1 MGRQMNTKNKKQKLG
16 WCKNLVYSILFA
28 VVIVTGFIAPVSAVE
43 LVADLSSTSS
53 TTKPT
58 FQFVRTYAIDYPNG
72 GGGIKNM
79 LNGKNTSMTFHVSSS
94 DPVKQSLLKNL
105 DSEIIGNL
113 KSAANITDVDI
124 TYYATLY
131 TTDTEAHIDYKI
143 IFIPTVSNYVLRPAT
158 SDSAAILDTQW
169 RGLTVQDP
177 VLVNISNYGQ
187 FDINSPIDFIKK
199 QFPDLYAKIKGSNAE
214 NIFET
219 PLMSSNDLMSDPI
232 SKWQHLFDP
241 AYTLIETNSLGYK
254 GQKIT
259 ISTYATGESNI
270 SEGLMLNTVK
280 DSDLQADV
288 DYPVSYTERAGS
300 ASIQMDGYVAVANID
315 GIEYFGS
322 SPQAPQGSGINST
335 GNYSAQVIYS
345 MAGFAVIIA
354 IGVFWWSSRT
364 TKAAIKRGVDN
375 SPPPSFQ
382 YEARKHWADRFDEK

>member
-1 MGRQMNTKNKKQKLG
+1 MNTKNKKQKLG
-16 WCKNLVYSILFA
+16 WYKNLVYSIIL
-28 VVIVTGFIAPVSAVE
+28 VVIIMTGLIVPVSAVE
-43 LVADLSSTSS
+43 FEAQLSTTSTM
-53 TTKPT
+53 TKPT
-58 FQFVRTYAIDYPNG
+58 FQFVRTYVIDYPNG
-72 GGGIKNM
+72 GEIKNL
-79 LNGKNTSMTFHVSSS
+79 LNGKNTSMTFHLDPS
-94 DPVKQSLLKNL
+94 DPIKQSLVKNL
-105 DSEIIGNL
+105 NSEIIGDL
-113 KSAANITDVDI
+113 KSAANITDADI

-143 IFIPTVSNYVLRPAT
+143 TFIPTVSNYVLRKAT

-169 RGLTVQDP
+169 RGLTIQNP
-177 VLVNISNYGQ
+177 ILVNTSSYGQ
-187 FDINSPIDFIKK
+187 FDINSPIDFVKK
-199 QFPDLYAKIKGSNAE
+199 QFPDLYSKLQGTNAE
-214 NIFET
+214 NLFEI

-241 AYTLIETNSLGYK
+241 AYTLVETNSLGYR

-270 SEGLMLNTVK
+270 SEGLMLPTVK
-280 DSDLQADV
+280 NSDLKADM

-300 ASIQMDGYVAVANID
+300 ASIQIDGYVAVADIN

-322 SPQAPQGSGINST
+322 SPQTPQNSGINST

-345 MAGFAVIIA
+345 MAAFAVVIA
-354 IGVFWWSSRT
+354 IGIFWWSNRM

-382 YEARKHWADRFDEK
+382 YEARKHWADRFDEEK

>member
-1 MGRQMNTKNKKQKLG
+1 MNTKNKKQKLG
-16 WCKNLVYSILFA
+16 WYKNLIYSIMFT
-28 VVIVTGFIAPVSAVE
+28 VIIITGFIAPVSAVE
-43 LVADLSSTSS
+43 FVADLSSTS
-53 TTKPT
+53 TTAKPS
-58 FQFVRTYAIDYPNG
+58 FQFVRTYAIDYPDG
-72 GGGIKNM
+72 DGDLKN
-79 LNGKNTSMTFHVSSS
+79 LFNGKNTSMTFHLSPS
-94 DPVKQSLLKNL
+94 DPIKQSLLKNL
-105 DSEIIGNL
+105 NSEDIEEL

-124 TYYATLY
+124 TYYAILY

-143 IFIPTVSNYVLRPAT
+143 TFIPTVSNYVLRPAT
-158 SDSAAILDTQW
+158 SASAAILDAQW
-169 RGLTVQDP
+169 RGLTIQDP

-199 QFPDLYAKIKGSNAE
+199 QFPDLYSKIKGSNAE
-214 NIFET
+214 NLFEI

-259 ISTYATGESNI
+259 ISTYATGESDI
-270 SEGLMLNTVK
+270 SEGLMLPTVK
-280 DSDLQADV
+280 NSDLNADV
-288 DYPVSYTERAGS
+288 DYPVIYTERAGS
-300 ASIQMDGYVAVANID
+300 ASIQIDGYVAVADIN

-345 MAGFAVIIA
+345 MTAFAIVIA
-354 IGVFWWSSRT
+354 MGVFWWSSRMT
-364 TKAAIKRGVDN
+364 QTAIKRGVDN